1 MKKSWIFLGFA
12 ALALA
17 ACSEAEGEPYGMVEA
32 DMAVENAIM
41 EAPAEEAAEG
51 TAPADGTDIPVS
63 EPQIAYTYRLGF
75 DLPLGSIRQVQQ
87 THVAMCEE
95 LGSEGCR
102 VISMDQARD
111 SDEYSSGRL
120 HIAVAADKAA
130 DFAKALET
138 TSGEADGELVSSSR
152 AGEDLSKQI
161 VDTEARLR
169 SRELLRERLTE
180 ILASRNGSVGELVEA
195 ERAVAQVNQEI
206 DQAKSWLETMRTRVA
221 FSEMTIRYEA
231 GEVSAVSGS
240 FGEPIE
246 AAWNSLGTILGGTI
260 AAIMM
265 AVTVLFPITLLLLA
279 LRWVLHRFG
288 YRLRF
293 WKTDLRGNSGGDA

>member
-1 MKKSWIFLGFA
+1 MRKSLIFFGGA
-12 ALALA
+12 TLALA
-17 ACSEAEGEPYGMVEA
+17 ACSGAESEMAQSA
-32 DMAVENAIM
+32 DIMAM
-41 EAPAEEAAEG
+41 EAPEMAADAIAEEASDI
-51 TAPADGTDIPVS
+51 APADGADIPVS

-87 THVAMCEE
+87 NHVAMCEE
-95 LGSEGCR
+95 LGTKGCR
-102 VISMDQARD
+102 VISMDQARG

-130 DFAKALET
+130 DFSKALEA
-138 TSGEADGELVSSSR
+138 TSGEADGELVSSSKS
-152 AGEDLSKQI
+152 GEDLSKQI
-161 VDTEARLR
+161 VDTEARLK

-180 ILASRNGSVGELVEA
+180 ILASRSGTVGELVEA

-206 DQAKSWLETMRTRVA
+206 DQARGWLETMRNRVA
-221 FSEMTIRYEA
+221 FSEMTIRYKA

-265 AVTVLFPITLLLLA
+265 ALTALLPITLVLLA

-293 WKTDLRGNSGGDA
+293 WKTDLRDTSAGEV